1 MKRILVLTLIAVIV
15 SCKQDK
21 AIFEKI
27 DFKTEYLF
35 DSEIENKILSDTTEN
50 SHFGSSF
57 KYQIG
62 AADYATKGNYKK
74 ALAAWDMAMGTS
86 QKEYNQ
92 SQIDSIKVL
101 YKKVNAVEYISEK
114 AKQNQVL
121 IINEAHHSS
130 RHRDFT
136 KSLLQKLYDNGYKNI
151 GFEALTNGKD
161 KDSLLN
167 TRKYPI
173 QKTGYYIK
181 DPQFGDLVRTALEIG
196 YHVFSYEDTTDAN
209 GREREIEQAKN
220 IQREIER
227 KPNEKFLIHCGF
239 AHALEGNYSAW
250 GKAMAGRL
258 AEFTEIDPLTVHQ
271 VYYSEKSKP
280 EFNHPLLKAL
290 DLAESTVLIDRNDK
304 PMKYEYGESFS
315 DIAVLHPN
323 TIYENGRPNWLFD
336 NANKEIQ
343 LSLIDIDI
351 SFPVLVLAY
360 KKGEDITTAVPMDII
375 EVENK
380 TDLGHLALRKGE
392 YEIVVKNIDGHARKF
407 QLNAE

>member
-1 MKRILVLTLIAVIV
+1 MKRILAFTLIAVVV

-21 AIFEKI
+21 AKFEKI
-27 DFKTEYLF
+27 DFETEYLF
-35 DSEIENKILSDTTEN
+35 DSEIETKILSDTIEN
-50 SHFGSSF
+50 SKFGSSF

-74 ALAAWDMAMGTS
+74 ALATWDLAMGTS
-86 QKEYNQ
+86 EKNYTQ
-92 SQIDSIKVL
+92 SQIDSINGI
-101 YKKVNAVEYISEK
+101 YKKVNANDYIIEE

-130 RHRDFT
+130 RHRVFT
-136 KSLLQKLYDNGYKNI
+136 KSLLQRLYDNGYKNI
-151 GFEALTNGKD
+151 GFEALTNGED
-161 KDSLLN
+161 QDSSLN
-167 TRKYPI
+167 SRKYPI

-196 YHVFSYEDTTDAN
+196 YHVFSYEQTSDVN
-209 GREREIEQAKN
+209 GKEREIEQARN
-220 IQREIER
+220 IQNVMEQ

-239 AHALEGNYSAW
+239 GHALEGNYSAW

-258 AEFTEIDPLTVHQ
+258 AEFTEIDPLTIYQ
-271 VYYSEKSKP
+271 AYYSEKSKP

-290 DLAESTVLIDRNDK
+290 GLTESTVLIDANDK
-304 PMKYEYGESFS
+304 PMKYENAESFS

-336 NANKEIQ
+336 NGNKPTQI
-343 LSLIDIDI
+343 SLKEIDI
-351 SFPVLVLAY
+351 SFPIMVLVY
-360 KKGEDITTAVPMDII
+360 KKGEDILTAVPMDIV

-380 TDLGHLALRKGE
+380 TNLALLALRKGE
-392 YEIVVKNIDGHARKF
+392 YEVVVKNLDGDARKF
-407 QLNAE
+407 QLYVE